1 MHAQPAAAS
10 SLGSVTGWHLLAIVG
25 ISSAFQ
31 SLFIHHGIGWL
42 FDEGWPLY
50 ASMQL
55 QAGGVLYGDIVFPF
69 PPGHLLAAWVAYA
82 IDPPGIILARM
93 LYAAFTVALCAGSYL
108 LARRITAP
116 TFALLAGLLL
126 AVAAPRSHLSHLL
139 FGYRYMVFSVLALL
153 AFSWHLQADD
163 PRQARRGIFV
173 AGMLAGVALLFRLTP
188 AFAVSCGIGI
198 AVLTAS
204 RDWRDW
210 LRDWLVYALGL
221 SLVALPVLAWFA
233 STVGLE
239 TVWREVVT
247 RIVALQSAQSLSS
260 PALSLLPES
269 SDRGDVYRWF
279 VGLQYRG
286 YVVLYAGYLLG
297 LIGLWLRTLRQRRRF
312 EHALLLAIVV
322 WGGVSL
328 LRALGRSDDHHLMS
342 ALPPACLLLAHGI
355 GLLVRRGLEASR
367 ASDFVRSV
375 ARAGVCGIVLV
386 AWVYAMRVDFYLPV
400 QNRGVVPL
408 QSTGG
413 EVSVTAPRVAKRID
427 EVVRTLA
434 RMTRPQDTVLD
445 MTGAPLLH
453 LLSGRR
459 GPGGIDVITPGM
471 FLSREEE
478 KAFVARLQAAPPAMV
493 LWPLKDF
500 DRRPDRSI
508 VRTAPELSGWV
519 RSAYEEVGRIDRYR
533 ILKPR

>member
-1 MHAQPAAAS
+1 
-10 SLGSVTGWHLLAIVG
+10 
-25 ISSAFQ
+25 
-31 SLFIHHGIGWL
+31 
-42 FDEGWPLY
+42 
-50 ASMQL
+50 
-55 QAGGVLYGDIVFPF
+55 
-69 PPGHLLAAWVAYA
+69 
-82 IDPPGIILARM
+82 
-93 LYAAFTVALCAGSYL
+93 
-108 LARRITAP
+108 
-116 TFALLAGLLL
+116 
-126 AVAAPRSHLSHLL
+126 
-139 FGYRYMVFSVLALL
+139 
-153 AFSWHLQADD
+153 
-163 PRQARRGIFV
+163 
-173 AGMLAGVALLFRLTP
+173 
-188 AFAVSCGIGI
+188 
-198 AVLTAS
+198 
-204 RDWRDW
+204 
-210 LRDWLVYALGL
+210 
-221 SLVALPVLAWFA
+221 
-233 STVGLE
+233 
-239 TVWREVVT
+239 
-247 RIVALQSAQSLSS
+247 
-260 PALSLLPES
+260 
-269 SDRGDVYRWF
+269 
-279 VGLQYRG
+279 
-286 YVVLYAGYLLG
+286 
-297 LIGLWLRTLRQRRRF
+297 
-312 EHALLLAIVV
+312 
-322 WGGVSL
+322 